1 MRCTFAVGVTS
12 KTMSKVSGGKS
23 RSALGSVFSQSF
35 RGGIAISPGT
45 GFAISDKLEL
55 EPVPRVEQKATVRDR
70 LTPKVSSRLTVRPKF
85 SLQSGLELPIV
96 RVRVQM
102 EVWWLWGLSYR

>member
-1 MRCTFAVGVTS
+1 MYGDTVHTCGWGNCQKLA
-12 KTMSKVSGGKS
+12 GGSQGFGLRS

-70 LTPKVSSRLTVRPKF
+70 LTPKVSSRLTVKTKF
-85 SLQSGLELPIV
+85 SLRSGLELPIV
-96 RVRVQM
+96 K
-102 EVWWLWGLSYR
+102 G